1 MTLNQPGW
9 YADPFQRA
17 QTRWWSGAAWTEH
30 VGTNGQAFIDPPGDE
45 SHAMVPHAPV
55 PEMAPVMA
63 AAGMQQQ
70 AAAYAAAPAVAASG
84 RSSATKKLAIVGVV
98 AGLALAA
105 CTDSLNSL
113 KPSGE
118 VDTGAGPAFRLP
130 AARPG
135 RSGFVRV
142 ARPTAGAQ
150 RVL

>member
-84 RSSATKKLAIVGVV
+84 RSSAGSV
-98 AGLALAA
+98 ATTCVATPVMAVRQVAA
-105 CTDSLNSL
+105 VLR
-113 KPSGE
+113 
-118 VDTGAGPAFRLP
+118 A
-130 AARPG
+130 AARP
-135 RSGFVRV
+135 R
-142 ARPTAGAQ
+142 AR
-150 RVL
+150 